1 MQEIYKTL
9 KTFGKVK
16 VNVPLA
22 RFTTF
27 KIGGPAKFYV
37 EVAGKDETAG
47 LLNFLSSEG
56 MTFYILGN
64 GSNVVF
70 SDEGYDGVVVR
81 FKNEEINL
89 MGNTII
95 AGAGAALAKVV
106 NLASQNSLSGL
117 EWAAGVPGT
126 VGGAVRGNA
135 GAMGKETSNCVSE
148 VEVWQDGEVKNW
160 TAKECGFGYRD
171 SDFKNN
177 QAVILEVKYVLNPG
191 DKATILAEM
200 QKYLK
205 QRSGRYPAY
214 PSAGSFFKNVKV
226 ADWPGD
232 KSELP
237 PLYIERKMIPVGWLI
252 EGVDLKGYA
261 IGGAKFSEEHG
272 NFIVNFNNATQADIV
287 ALVEEAK
294 SRVYNKY
301 KVGIEPEVEI
311 VQ

>member
-9 KTFGKVK
+9 KNFGKVK
-16 VNVPLA
+16 ANVPLA

-27 KIGGPAKFYV
+27 KIGGPAKFYI
-37 EVAGKDETAG
+37 EVGDKVKTIE
-47 LLNFLSSEG
+47 LLNFLSGEG
-56 MTFYILGN
+56 IAFYILGN

-70 SDEGYDGVVVR
+70 PDDGYDGVVMR
-81 FKNEEINL
+81 LKNDVINL
-89 MGNTII
+89 DGTTIT
-95 AGAGAALAKVV
+95 AGAGAALASVV
-106 NLASQNSLSGL
+106 NLALQNSLSGI

-135 GAMGKETSNCVSE
+135 GAMGKETSNCINE
-148 VEVWQDGEVKNW
+148 VEVWQDGEARNW
-160 TAKECGFGYRD
+160 PAKECGFGYRH

-177 QAVILEVKYVLNPG
+177 KAIILEVKYELNPG

-226 ADWPGD
+226 SDWPGD
-232 KSELP
+232 KSQLP

-252 EGVDLKGYA
+252 EGVELKGYQ

-272 NFIVNFNNATQADIV
+272 NFIVNFNNATQADVI

-301 KVGIEPEVEI
+301 KVEIEPEVEI
-311 VQ
+311 VR